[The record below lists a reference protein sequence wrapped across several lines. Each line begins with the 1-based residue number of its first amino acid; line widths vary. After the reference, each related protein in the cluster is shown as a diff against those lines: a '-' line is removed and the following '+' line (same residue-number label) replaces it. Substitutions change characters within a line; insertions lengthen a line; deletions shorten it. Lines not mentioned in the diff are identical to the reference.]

1 MDNSELFEYVE
12 EVARTL
18 TVAPD
23 QSEGDVVFYDYFQP
37 FRRPYSLCEVK
48 DKYQIE
54 AENRGIVPGF
64 LGFENFFWPKR
75 ALLDRIR
82 AAKREGLT
90 KEQAKWTLVTARKIR
105 ERETTRKLYKEVQV
119 LEEAINYALKKNTE
133 IKKLILKNEQVARD
147 GFEKLCFLKKFRCHH
162 NLT

>member
-23 QSEGDVVFYDYFQP
+23 QGEGDVVFYDYFQP

-54 AENRGIVPGF
+54 AENRGE
-64 LGFENFFWPKR
+64 L
-75 ALLDRIR
+75 
-82 AAKREGLT
+82 
-90 KEQAKWTLVTARKIR
+90 
-105 ERETTRKLYKEVQV
+105 
-119 LEEAINYALKKNTE
+119 
-133 IKKLILKNEQVARD
+133 
-147 GFEKLCFLKKFRCHH
+147 
-162 NLT
+162 